1 MRYKKNKTNKQKRII
16 HVIKNQARSH
26 QNKNSERTPKQD
38 FFFPRNSTLKMSN
51 IPGAAQLFDEL
62 DSKSTRSLWK
72 SRNSGN
78 NEEMRGNRAREEG
91 MEGENETRNK

>member
-1 MRYKKNKTNKQKRII
+1 
-16 HVIKNQARSH
+16 
-26 QNKNSERTPKQD
+26 
-38 FFFPRNSTLKMSN
+38 MSN

-78 NEEMRGNRAREEG
+78 NEEMRGKRAREEG